1 MELRQT
7 VVIRGSGVDSSK
19 YTQEAEPTGA
29 VRVLLAS
36 RMLREKGVEEFVQ
49 AAAVL
54 REVIPSVKFILAG
67 NTDRDNPGAISNEQL
82 QRWHTS
88 GVVEWL
94 GFCADMPRLL
104 ASVNIVC
111 LPSYGEGVPKI
122 LLEAAAAGR
131 SIVTTNAPGCRDV
144 VADGVNGLLVSPRD
158 SVGLA
163 TALETLIRNPQMR
176 ARFGRASRER
186 ALAEFELSGVVSSTI
201 DIYEQLTRKA
211 LISATPRASD
221 SGRN

>member
-1 MELRQT
+1 
-7 VVIRGSGVDSSK
+7 
-19 YTQEAEPTGA
+19 
-29 VRVLLAS
+29 
-36 RMLREKGVEEFVQ
+36 
-49 AAAVL
+49 
-54 REVIPSVKFILAG
+54 
-67 NTDRDNPGAISNEQL
+67 
-82 QRWHTS
+82 
-88 GVVEWL
+88 
-94 GFCADMPRLL
+94 MPKLL

-111 LPSYGEGVPKI
+111 LPSYYGEGVPKI